1 MHLLLTSP
9 ICRKSCCWIQSV
21 VSVVRFRPP
30 ILDDSWLIW
39 LHWFLRR
46 FFCSNCR
53 MLPSREDRIWRLA
66 SQINCSPK
74 RVCVWT
80 RIWYIFQPLYLNA
93 QFHNY
98 WFKTLEILSPYFS
111 PKIKSNTQR
120 DLLWVTFKREEFTGI
135 FCSPLSDYM
144 YSYMIKEGVLRKS

>member
-1 MHLLLTSP
+1 MPLTPATIEPRAIAQEITCKSFEIRKRLKHKIDKKCKINLLSWRPYLKVGFTNKLFSETS
-9 ICRKSCCWIQSV
+9 
-21 VSVVRFRPP
+21 
-30 ILDDSWLIW
+30 L
-39 LHWFLRR
+39 
-46 FFCSNCR
+46 
-53 MLPSREDRIWRLA
+53 
-66 SQINCSPK
+66 
-74 RVCVWT
+74 CVDKDM
-80 RIWYIFQPLYLNA
+80 IYFQPLYLNA